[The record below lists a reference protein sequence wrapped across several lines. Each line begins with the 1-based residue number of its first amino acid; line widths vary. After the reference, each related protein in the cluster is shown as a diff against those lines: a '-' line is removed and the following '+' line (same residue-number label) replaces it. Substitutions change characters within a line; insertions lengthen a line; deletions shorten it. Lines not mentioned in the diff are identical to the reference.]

1 MPATPGT
8 RLNVLSA
15 GLHQLDVKCQTLAG
29 QLTAVVPAP
38 SVATSTWQSNAA
50 VVAAAQA
57 ASVEDLEALA
67 GRVRSRGGSYSTS
80 GARYTANEQDAAR
93 AFTRVLEV

>member
-8 RLNVLSA
+8 RLNVLST

-29 QLTAVVPAP
+29 QLTAIAPAP
-38 SVATSTWQSNAA
+38 SLATSSWQSNAG

-57 ASVEDLEALA
+57 ASAKDLTALA
-67 GRVRSRGGSYSTS
+67 GRVRSRGSSYATA